1 MERPSLQKCTPEV
14 RQYIEQLESD
24 LKKFNESPLVDSY
37 LATLQFLNNIDSQ
50 IINGHIDIFDNDN
63 KPKFEMAHRFLLEKT
78 PYLEQL
84 KYIRKEMSPEQALEL
99 EDKVK
104 EKAIGLAEKIAISKR
119 NGTAKI

>member
-1 MERPSLQKCTPEV
+1 
-14 RQYIEQLESD
+14 
-24 LKKFNESPLVDSY
+24 
-37 LATLQFLNNIDSQ
+37 
-50 IINGHIDIFDNDN
+50 
-63 KPKFEMAHRFLLEKT
+63 MAHRFLLEKT